1 MTTDESIKRTEWSP
15 ERVSH
20 EQLPLDK
27 GARAWGQQESPM
39 QERQFSTTP

>member
-1 MTTDESIKRTEWSP
+1 MTTDESIKRTERSP

-27 GARAWGQQESPM
+27 GARAWGQKESPVQES
-39 QERQFSTTP
+39 QLSTTP